1 MRCALLGPTP
11 GSRPSSSIRSW
22 TAPSYTVVP
31 LCSLAVVSRR
41 GRAETR
47 RPRAPPGPPA
57 GPTTE
62 AAREGT
68 HGAGGQVV
76 GRMLGVPDGGDDEV
90 LQRLE
95 VVGIDGGRRDR
106 ERGQLAVTGHRGR
119 HQAATGRAGHLAG
132 GELLLRGDQLLLHL
146 LRLLEQLGHVGL
158 TSGEHV
164 TRVGR
169 GYDEQRHA
177 ESSSWGVPRASGM
190 LQDPCSA
197 KSTPEA
203 AGGQGSRAP
212 SMSRRTMTLRWISL
226 VPSRTIISGA
236 SRK

>member
-41 GRAETR
+41 VRSETR
-47 RPRAPPGPPA
+47 QPRPPA
-57 GPTTE
+57 
-62 AAREGT
+62 AAPREGT
-68 HGAGGQVV
+68 HGAGGQLV

-106 ERGQLAVTGHRGR
+106 ERGPLAGRRDRGRGQLAAAGHRGR
-119 HQAATGRAGHLAG
+119 PQAAPGRAGHLAG

-146 LRLLEQLGHVGL
+146 LRLL
-158 TSGEHV
+158 
-164 TRVGR
+164 
-169 GYDEQRHA
+169 
-177 ESSSWGVPRASGM
+177 
-190 LQDPCSA
+190 
-197 KSTPEA
+197 
-203 AGGQGSRAP
+203 
-212 SMSRRTMTLRWISL
+212 
-226 VPSRTIISGA
+226 
-236 SRK
+236 